1 MRKLLASGRKS
12 LNEKATA
19 RKSEVTLLPINYVI
33 SVFCVSSSS
42 FSSPVHRA
50 EEKGAGK

>member
-42 FSSPVHRA
+42 SSPVHRA

>member
-42 FSSPVHRA
+42 SPVHRA